1 MVMAGL
7 ALMVVDDKKFRSRT
21 MDFEVEQAINLHFFR
36 KSKDKQF
43 NTCIAQ
49 VFVLSIGTNTIGYQ
63 LKAEN
68 RTLIVARMRGGE
80 PIARGEYQALPQAI
94 YALAKTPDQYLI
106 VDIGKSMVVCV
117 EHNRDINPQA
127 KILLVAGV
135 VQAGAMAVGKEESL
149 RRKMK
154 SWEDVSNVALR
165 VSENKYT
172 GVKGTDTGDRL
183 FNITHWALE

>member
-1 MVMAGL
+1 
-7 ALMVVDDKKFRSRT
+7 
-21 MDFEVEQAINLHFFR
+21 
-36 KSKDKQF
+36 
-43 NTCIAQ
+43 
-49 VFVLSIGTNTIGYQ
+49 
-63 LKAEN
+63 
-68 RTLIVARMRGGE
+68 
-80 PIARGEYQALPQAI
+80 
-94 YALAKTPDQYLI
+94 
-106 VDIGKSMVVCV
+106 MVVCV